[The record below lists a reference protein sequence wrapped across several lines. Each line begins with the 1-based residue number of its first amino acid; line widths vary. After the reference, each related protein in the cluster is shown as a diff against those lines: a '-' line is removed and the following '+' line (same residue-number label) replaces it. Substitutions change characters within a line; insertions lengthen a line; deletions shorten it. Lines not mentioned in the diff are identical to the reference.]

1 MGLDTKVL
9 AVYRCFKEGETD
21 GAKCLNATLHI
32 SIRSWAGNYSK
43 DFSIQLSVVVVG
55 RRCTTASN
63 SHRFPKIMPPKSLD
77 GDSARDYTI
86 SRAKDGK
93 GPFNQTRSLRK

>member
-1 MGLDTKVL
+1 MLL
-9 AVYRCFKEGETD
+9 
-21 GAKCLNATLHI
+21 LHI
-32 SIRSWAGNYSK
+32 SIRSWIESYRE
-43 DFSIQLSVVVVG
+43 DFSIQLLVVVVG

-77 GDSARDYTI
+77 GDSARDNTI

-93 GPFNQTRSLRK
+93 GPFNMPDLSSEINVNVALCGLWGNN

>member
-1 MGLDTKVL
+1 MGLDTKVIV
-9 AVYRCFKEGETD
+9 VYRCFKEGETD

-32 SIRSWAGNYSK
+32 SIRSWVGNYTE

-63 SHRFPKIMPPKSLD
+63 SHSFPKIMPPKSLD

-93 GPFNQTRSLRK
+93 GPFN

>member
-1 MGLDTKVL
+1 MGLDTKVIV
-9 AVYRCFKEGETD
+9 VYRCFKEGETD
-21 GAKCLNATLHI
+21 GTKCLNATLHI
-32 SIRSWAGNYSK
+32 SIRSWFGNYSE
-43 DFSIQLSVVVVG
+43 DFDVQLSLEVVG

-93 GPFNQTRSLRK
+93 GPFNHTKCLRK